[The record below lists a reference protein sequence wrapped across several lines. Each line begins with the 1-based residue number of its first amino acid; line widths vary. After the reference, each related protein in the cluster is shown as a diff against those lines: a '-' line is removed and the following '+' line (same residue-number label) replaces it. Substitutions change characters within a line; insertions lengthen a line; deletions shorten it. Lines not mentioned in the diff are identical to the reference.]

1 MAKNDLTK
9 IDNQLEEA
17 KRNVALLEQKRKE
30 AEENLQKQIGK
41 IYVQIQL
48 KKNKNQSYESIFEEL
63 KMELGLIKEE
73 EKEQRLA
80 AKKKREEGTF
90 PVENQS

>member
-1 MAKNDLTK
+1 MAQNDLTN
-9 IDNQLEEA
+9 IDNQLEQA
-17 KRNVALLEQKRKE
+17 KKKVALLEQERKE
-30 AEENLQKQIGK
+30 AAENLQKQIGK

-80 AKKKREEGTF
+80 AKKNREEGSL
-90 PVENQS
+90 PAENQS

>member
-1 MAKNDLTK
+1 MAKNDLKK

-17 KRNVALLEQKRKE
+17 KKRVALLEQERKE

-48 KKNKNQSYESIFEEL
+48 KKDKTQTYEMILDDLKTEL
-63 KMELGLIKEE
+63 TLIREE
-73 EKEQRLA
+73 EKAQREA
-80 AKKKREEGTF
+80 AKKEREN
-90 PVENQS
+90 VEQ

>member
-17 KRNVALLEQKRKE
+17 KKRVALLEQERKE

-73 EKEQRLA
+73 EKRTTFSS
-80 AKKKREEGTF
+80 EEKT
-90 PVENQS
+90 